1 MDFVENCLNFDSV
14 HESFTRVIDCVEPP
28 PTADF
33 SELRNEGM
41 SEACELTIL
50 MPCLN
55 EAGTLASCISKAR
68 AFLAGSGC
76 TGEVVVADNGSTDGS
91 QAIAAANGARVVH
104 VAERGY
110 GSALLAG
117 IRAAHGKY
125 VIMGDSDDSYDFSRL
140 DAFVEQLRA
149 GYQLVMGN
157 RYRGGILPGAMP
169 PLHRY
174 LGNPLLTAIG
184 RLFFGSSCGDFY
196 CGLRGFDRQAILSLD
211 LQARG
216 MEFALEMLVKAAVLG
231 LRVTEVP
238 TTLSPDGRGRPPHLR
253 RWRDGWRSL
262 RFFLLFSPR
271 SLFLYPGFGLFV
283 VGCLG
288 IAWLVPQPRRLG
300 GVGFDVHTLLY
311 ASLAV
316 VVGFQSMTF
325 WVFAKVYGMR
335 ERIVPPDPWFRSLM
349 SVVTL
354 EAGLIVGVAL
364 LLGGLGLAVYALGT
378 WGAEGFGALAYAE
391 TMRLVIPSS
400 TAILLG
406 FQIIYS
412 AFFVSILEIRAS
424 RPAEGTIWIA
434 RPEQLGSR
442 ETRTSR

>member
-1 MDFVENCLNFDSV
+1 MSDTCE
-14 HESFTRVIDCVEPP
+14 FTI
-28 PTADF
+28 
-33 SELRNEGM
+33 M
-41 SEACELTIL
+41 

-55 EAGTLASCISKAR
+55 EADTLASCVRKAR
-68 AFLAGSGC
+68 AFLARSGC

-91 QAIAAANGARVVH
+91 QTIAAANGARVVH
-104 VAERGY
+104 IAEPGY
-110 GSALLAG
+110 GSALLGG

-157 RYRGGILPGAMP
+157 RFRGGILPGAMP
-169 PLHRY
+169 PMHRY
-174 LGNPLLTAIG
+174 LGNPMLTAIG
-184 RLFFGSSCGDFY
+184 RLFFGSGCGDFY
-196 CGLRGFDRQAILSLD
+196 CGLRGFDRQAILGLD

-216 MEFALEMLVKAAVLG
+216 MEFALEMVVKAAVLG
-231 LRVTEVP
+231 LKVTEVP

-262 RFFLLFSPR
+262 RFFLVFSPR
-271 SLFLYPGFGLFV
+271 SLFLYPGFGLFAL
-283 VGCLG
+283 GCLAT
-288 IAWLVPQPRRLG
+288 AWLLPRPRLVG
-300 GVGFDVHTLLY
+300 GVGFDVHSLLY
-311 ASLAV
+311 ASLAI

-325 WVFAKVYGMR
+325 WIFAKVYGMR
-335 ERIVPPDPWFRSLM
+335 ERIVPPDPWFRWLM

-354 EAGLIVGVAL
+354 EAGLIVGAFL

-378 WGAEGFGALAYAE
+378 WSAEQFGALSYPE

-424 RPAEGTIWIA
+424 RPLQEGSPERSAEA
-434 RPEQLGSR
+434 A
-442 ETRTSR
+442 